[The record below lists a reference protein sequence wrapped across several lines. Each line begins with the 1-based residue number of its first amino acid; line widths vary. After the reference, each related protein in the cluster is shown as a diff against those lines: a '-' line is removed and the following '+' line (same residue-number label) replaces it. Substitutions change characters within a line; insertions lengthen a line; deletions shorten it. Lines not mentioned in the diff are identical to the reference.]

1 MKIKFN
7 SGRYNPR
14 VRIIALA
21 TAMALVFGLIAVR
34 LVYFQIVRGAD
45 LLATAR
51 ENTSTTITVQAAR
64 GDIVD
69 RYGRKLATSVSAYN
83 VVFNYGYIDQE
94 HLNQSIFNL
103 ISLFRKNNVA
113 WDQPAPITRNEDGSY
128 SFIETSDDD
137 EAAIETMTSVL
148 ELNVYATAENCVDK
162 MFRDYNINYGIEHD
176 ENNNFWFSDSA
187 DPDDIAQMKQ
197 DLGLPDSASAADCV
211 AAMQYSDDYFYYND
225 QDAFDIALVRYNME
239 AQEFSLVNQYT
250 FATNISID
258 MVVQV
263 SELSSTFPGVE
274 IAQEQERTYTN
285 NSLGSCF
292 IGNIGPMYAEDYA
305 TLKDD
310 PDYDYAMNDYI
321 GKFGIEKMYEDELRG
336 QKGQMIVTQN
346 SDGDIIDSITDPE
359 AETGHTV
366 RLTIDVYFQQLI
378 SELLANHI
386 ASSPV
391 SAAGYTP
398 RAGAAVV
405 MDNATGEIL
414 AAVSYPSYDLN
425 TYNQMYDELNNTDLH
440 PEKPMLD
447 RCFYNTYRPGST
459 FKTVV
464 ATAGLETGQINRN
477 STITCTHVYRY
488 YLNQGSNFAPTCLGT
503 HGAIN
508 VITALEVSCNIFFYE
523 LGRRMGIDTID
534 QYATYMGLGTYETDN
549 GNVSDNPNGLEL
561 RNGTASTL
569 TSPELTES
577 RGGTWYEGNVVQ
589 ASIGQMDTYV
599 TPLQMCLQAST
610 IANHGTRYASHLVKS
625 IESYDGTV
633 LEETQPE
640 VISQFEMQDST
651 YTTVRDGMIAAATHT
666 NLGLSSSQLGYNVA
680 VKTGTPQV
688 DSGGVRTNNCA
699 IAFTEGGP
707 NISIAVMLED
717 GTNANRLIRQII
729 DAYNQ
734 AQAQAQ
740 QETATHY
747 PQELNDVLSQ

>member
-21 TAMALVFGLIAVR
+21 TAMALVFGLVAVR
-34 LVYFQIVRGAD
+34 LVYFQIVHGED

-83 VVFNYGYIDQE
+83 VVFDYGYTDHE
-94 HLNQSIFNL
+94 HINQSIFHL
-103 ISLFRKNNVA
+103 ISLFRKNGVA
-113 WDQPAPITRNEDGSY
+113 WNQPAPITRNADGSY
-128 SFIETSDDD
+128 SFIETSEDDQ
-137 EAAIETMTSVL
+137 AAIETMTSVL

-197 DLGLPDSASAADCV
+197 DLGLSDSASAADCV
-211 AAMQYSDDYFYYND
+211 AAMQNSDDYNYYND

-239 AQEFSLVNQYT
+239 AQEFSLMNQYT
-250 FATNISID
+250 FASNISID

-263 SELSSTFPGVE
+263 SELSSTFPGVT

-305 TLKDD
+305 VLKDD
-310 PDYDYAMNDYI
+310 PDYNYAMNDYI
-321 GKFGIEKMYEDELRG
+321 GKFGIEKVYEEDLRG
-336 QKGQMIVTQN
+336 QKGRLIVTQN
-346 SDGDIIDSITDPE
+346 SDGDVVDSIVDDE

-366 RLTIDVYFQQLI
+366 RLTIDMYFQQLV

-425 TYNQMYDELNNTDLH
+425 TYNAQYNSLADKTLNPGQPLV
-440 PEKPMLD
+440 D
-447 RCFYNTYRPGST
+447 RCFVNTYRPGST

-464 ATAGLETGQINRN
+464 ATAGLETGQITRN
-477 STITCTHVYRY
+477 STITCTRVYRY
-488 YLNQGSNFAPTCLGT
+488 YLNQGSSFAPTCLGY

-508 VITALEVSCNIFFYE
+508 VIGALEVSCNIFFYE
-523 LGRRMGIDTID
+523 LGRRLGIDTID
-534 QYATYMGLGTYETDN
+534 QYATYMGLGTYESTS
-549 GNVSDNPNGLEL
+549 GSDNPNGLEL
-561 RNGTASTL
+561 SNGRSSNL
-569 TSPELTES
+569 TSPENTEAA
-577 RGGTWYEGNVVQ
+577 GGTWYEGNVVQ
-589 ASIGQMDTYV
+589 AAIGQMDTAV

-625 IESYDGTV
+625 IETYDGTV

-640 VISQFEMQDST
+640 VINQFDMQEST
-651 YTTVRDGMIAAATHT
+651 YEAVRDGMIAAATRT
-666 NLGLSSSQLGYNVA
+666 NIGLSSSELGYSVA

-707 NISIAVMLED
+707 NISISVMLED

>member
-7 SGRYNPR
+7 TGRYNPR

-34 LVYFQIVRGAD
+34 LVYFQIVRGED

-51 ENTSTTITVQAAR
+51 ENTSTTLTVQAAR

-69 RYGRKLATSVSAYN
+69 RYGRKLATSISAYN
-83 VVFNYGYIDQE
+83 VVFDYGYVDHD

-103 ISLFRKNNVA
+103 ISLFKKNGVSWN
-113 WDQPAPITRNEDGSY
+113 QPAPITRNEDGTY
-128 SFIETSDDD
+128 SFIQTSEDD

-162 MFRDYNINYGIEHD
+162 MMRDYNINYGIEHD
-176 ENNNFWFSDSA
+176 ENNNFWFSDTA
-187 DPDDIAQMKQ
+187 DQEVIAQMKQ

-211 AAMQYSDDYFYYND
+211 AAMQNSDDYAYYSD

-250 FATNISID
+250 FASNISID

-292 IGNIGPMYAEDYA
+292 IGNIGPMYREDYEV
-305 TLKDD
+305 LQND

-321 GKFGIEKMYEDELRG
+321 GKFGIESAYEEELRG
-336 QKGQMIVTQN
+336 QKGQVIVTQN
-346 SDGDIIDSITDPE
+346 SDGDVVSSVVDDE

-366 RLTIDVYFQQLI
+366 RLTIDIYFQQLV
-378 SELLANHI
+378 SQLLANHI

-398 RAGAAVV
+398 QAGAAVV
-405 MDNATGEIL
+405 IDNATGEIL

-425 TYNQMYDELNNTDLH
+425 TYNAEYSNLSNAELNPGIPLR
-440 PEKPMLD
+440 D
-447 RCFYNTYRPGST
+447 RCFYWTYRPGST

-464 ATAGLETGQINRN
+464 ATAGLETGQITRN
-477 STITCTHVYRY
+477 STINCTRVYRY
-488 YLNQGSNFAPTCLGT
+488 YLNQGSSFAPTCLGY

-508 VITALEVSCNIFFYE
+508 VIGALEVSCNIFFYE
-523 LGRRMGIDTID
+523 LGRRLGIDTID
-534 QYATYMGLGTYETDN
+534 QYATYLGLGTYESAS
-549 GNVSDNPNGLEL
+549 GSDNPNGLEL
-561 RNGTASTL
+561 SNGRSSTL
-569 TSPELTES
+569 TSPENTEAA
-577 RGGTWYEGNVVQ
+577 GGTWYEGNVVQ
-589 ASIGQMDTYV
+589 AAIGQMDTYV

-625 IESYDGTV
+625 IETYDGTV

-640 VISQFEMQDST
+640 VISEFDMQDST
-651 YTTVRDGMIAAATHT
+651 YEAVRDGMIAAATRT
-666 NLGLSSSQLGYNVA
+666 NIGLSSSELGYSVA

-729 DAYNQ
+729 DAYTQ

>member
-7 SGRYNPR
+7 TGHYNPR
-14 VRIIALA
+14 IRIIALA
-21 TAMALVFGLIAVR
+21 TAMALVFALIAVR
-34 LVYFQIVRGAD
+34 LVYFQIVRGED

-51 ENTSTTITVQAAR
+51 ENTSTTLTVQAAR

-69 RYGRKLATSVSAYN
+69 RYGRKLATSASAYN
-83 VVFNYGYIDQE
+83 VVFNYGYIDQD

-113 WDQPAPITRNEDGSY
+113 WDQPAPITRNADGTY
-128 SFIETSDDD
+128 SFLETSEDS

-162 MFRDYNINYGIEHD
+162 MLRDYNINYGIEHD
-176 ENNNFWFSDSA
+176 ENNNFWFSDTA
-187 DPDDIAQMKQ
+187 DAEEIAQMKE
-197 DLGLPDSASAADCV
+197 DLGLPDDASAADCV
-211 AAMQYSDDYFYYND
+211 AAMQGSEDYAYYSD
-225 QDAFDIALVRYNME
+225 QDAFDIALVRYNMQ

-250 FATNISID
+250 FASDISID

-285 NSLGSCF
+285 NTLASSI
-292 IGNIGPMYAEDYA
+292 IGYIGPIYAEEYEA
-305 TLKDD
+305 LRND
-310 PDYDYAMNDYI
+310 PNYNYAMNDYI
-321 GKFGIEKMYEDELRG
+321 GKAGIESVYEEELRG
-336 QKGQMIVTQN
+336 QKGTVVVSQN
-346 SDGDIIDSITDPE
+346 SEGDIVASEVVDE

-366 RLTIDVYFQQLI
+366 RLTIDVYFQELV
-378 SELLANHI
+378 SNLLAEHI
-386 ASSPV
+386 ANSPV

-405 MDNATGEIL
+405 IDNTTGEIL
-414 AAVSYPSYDLN
+414 AAVNYPSYDLN
-425 TYNQMYDELNNTDLH
+425 TYSEMWDELNNEELH
-440 PEKPMLD
+440 PERPMLD
-447 RCFYNTYRPGST
+447 RCFSWTYRPGST

-464 ATAGLETGQINRN
+464 ATAGLETGQINRY
-477 STITCTHVYRY
+477 STITCTRVYQY
-488 YLNQGSNFAPTCLGT
+488 YLNQGSSFAPTCLGY
-503 HGAIN
+503 HGSIN
-508 VITALEVSCNIFFYE
+508 VISALEVSCNIFFYE

-534 QYATYMGLGTYETDN
+534 QYATYMGLGTYESAS
-549 GNVSDNPNGLEL
+549 GSDNPNGLEL
-561 RNGTASTL
+561 TNGRLSTL
-569 TSPELTES
+569 TSPENTEAA
-577 RGGTWYEGNVVQ
+577 GGTWYEGNVVQ
-589 ASIGQMDTYV
+589 AAIGQMDTYV

-610 IANHGTRYASHLVKS
+610 IANHGTRYASHVVKS
-625 IESYDGTV
+625 IETYDGQV
-633 LEETQPE
+633 MEETQSE
-640 VISQFEMQDST
+640 VISEFDMQDST
-651 YTTVRDGMIAAATHT
+651 YEAVRDGMIAAATRT
-666 NLGLSSSQLGYNVA
+666 NIGLSSSELGYNVC

-740 QETATHY
+740 LETATHY

>member
-7 SGRYNPR
+7 TGRYNPR

-21 TAMALVFGLIAVR
+21 TAMALVFGLVAVR
-34 LVYFQIVRGAD
+34 LVYFQIVHGED

-83 VVFNYGYIDQE
+83 VVFDYGYTDHE
-94 HLNQSIFNL
+94 HINQSIFHL
-103 ISLFRKNNVA
+103 ISLFRKNGVA
-113 WDQPAPITRNEDGSY
+113 WNQPAPITRNADGSY
-128 SFIETSDDD
+128 SFIETSEDDQ
-137 EAAIETMTSVL
+137 AAIETMTSVL

-197 DLGLPDSASAADCV
+197 DLGLSDSASAADCV
-211 AAMQYSDDYFYYND
+211 AAMQNSDDYNYYND

-239 AQEFSLVNQYT
+239 AQEFSLMNQYT
-250 FATNISID
+250 FASNISID

-263 SELSSTFPGVE
+263 SELSSTFPGVT

-305 TLKDD
+305 VLKDD
-310 PDYDYAMNDYI
+310 PDYNYAMNDYI
-321 GKFGIEKMYEDELRG
+321 GKFGIEKVYEEDLRG
-336 QKGQMIVTQN
+336 QKGRLIVTQN
-346 SDGDIIDSITDPE
+346 SDGDVVDSIVDDE

-366 RLTIDVYFQQLI
+366 RLTIDMYFQQLV

-425 TYNQMYDELNNTDLH
+425 TYNAQYNSLADKTLNPGQPLV
-440 PEKPMLD
+440 D
-447 RCFYNTYRPGST
+447 RCFVNTYRPGST

-464 ATAGLETGQINRN
+464 ATAGLETGQITRN
-477 STITCTHVYRY
+477 STITCTRVYRY
-488 YLNQGSNFAPTCLGT
+488 YLNQGSSFAPTCL
-503 HGAIN
+503 
-508 VITALEVSCNIFFYE
+508 
-523 LGRRMGIDTID
+523 
-534 QYATYMGLGTYETDN
+534 
-549 GNVSDNPNGLEL
+549 
-561 RNGTASTL
+561 
-569 TSPELTES
+569 
-577 RGGTWYEGNVVQ
+577 
-589 ASIGQMDTYV
+589 
-599 TPLQMCLQAST
+599 
-610 IANHGTRYASHLVKS
+610 
-625 IESYDGTV
+625 
-633 LEETQPE
+633 
-640 VISQFEMQDST
+640 
-651 YTTVRDGMIAAATHT
+651 
-666 NLGLSSSQLGYNVA
+666 
-680 VKTGTPQV
+680 
-688 DSGGVRTNNCA
+688 
-699 IAFTEGGP
+699 
-707 NISIAVMLED
+707 
-717 GTNANRLIRQII
+717 
-729 DAYNQ
+729 
-734 AQAQAQ
+734 
-740 QETATHY
+740 
-747 PQELNDVLSQ
+747 DVLSYCVKLPPLFD